1 MSENTF
7 LYTVKPRKTIVG
19 LSGSTKVIRTA
30 KSVYLTK
37 EDVYLCLK
45 NAVVYRRFANEGI
58 NERVTID
65 SVERVHR
72 DKYISEKD
80 WHAFLT
86 MEASKGNGEVKA
98 VVEETIVE
106 DDGPDKVPDAEE
118 LAEELAA
125 KEKESNHQEE
135 MSSIEEVATD
145 VEDEETVESDDDE
158 VIEKDEE

>member
-1 MSENTF
+1 MCENTF

-72 DKYISEKD
+72 ERYISEKD
-80 WHAFLT
+80 WPNFLT
-86 MEASKGNGEVKA
+86 MEASKGNGEAKVP
-98 VVEETIVE
+98 VVEETIDNE
-106 DDGPDKVPDAEE
+106 PDKVPDAEK

-125 KEKESNHQEE
+125 TNLPESNHQEE
-135 MSSIEEVATD
+135 ASVVEDATD
-145 VEDEETVESDDDE
+145 VEDEQAVESDDDE